1 MFSFLRLCFFSM
13 AKSVLRMGSC
23 VRFCCHNILFRTLG
37 GEGYQFHCCREISL
51 VSQTFDERIR
61 CIRRHDDFSPR
72 SHCKLLLK
80 TRPFWPYSY
89 ILWKAVYRNIRHLC
103 INLVANII
111 WGPGNPICSSFLL
124 DFSFLH
130 HDCRRVFTVFYVIAM
145 LHFLA
150 AKSYF
155 QCTKKYQG
163 ELTKR

>member
-1 MFSFLRLCFFSM
+1 MTNNRVRCGNRLLNQHSFWLTCLRNRCLRSRRSTTL
-13 AKSVLRMGSC
+13 KSKIAS
-23 VRFCCHNILFRTLG
+23 ILT
-37 GEGYQFHCCREISL
+37 
-51 VSQTFDERIR
+51 V
-61 CIRRHDDFSPR
+61 
-72 SHCKLLLK
+72 K

-103 INLVANII
+103 ISLVANII
-111 WGPGNPICSSFLL
+111 WGPGHPICSSFLL